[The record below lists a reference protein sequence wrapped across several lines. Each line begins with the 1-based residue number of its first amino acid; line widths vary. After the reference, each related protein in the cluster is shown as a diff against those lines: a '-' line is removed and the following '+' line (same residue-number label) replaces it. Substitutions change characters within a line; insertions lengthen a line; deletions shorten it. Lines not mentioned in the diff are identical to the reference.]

1 MPWTMTL
8 LSAVRKMAIRS
19 APASSAALSAAP
31 SMVSTTVT
39 SGWAACDRMRRPLLD
54 VVAVQSYDERLGRRV
69 AEHPSACTMP
79 LADRVAGGDAAEDV
93 DEHAADVRVDRMISS
108 PSAMTCAEAPPP
120 MSRKFAGFTPPC
132 ASRRT
137 PRRRGCS

>member
-1 MPWTMTL
+1 
-8 LSAVRKMAIRS
+8 
-19 APASSAALSAAP
+19 
-31 SMVSTTVT
+31 MVSTTVT

-69 AEHPSACTMP
+69 AEHAER
-79 LADRVAGGDAAEDV
+79 LHDAVGHRVAGGDAAEDV

-120 MSRKFAGFTPPC
+120 MSRKFGRLHAAVRLAGVRHDVEGAHDEPAPLPMIPTWP
-132 ASRRT
+132 SSLT
-137 PRRRGCS
+137 